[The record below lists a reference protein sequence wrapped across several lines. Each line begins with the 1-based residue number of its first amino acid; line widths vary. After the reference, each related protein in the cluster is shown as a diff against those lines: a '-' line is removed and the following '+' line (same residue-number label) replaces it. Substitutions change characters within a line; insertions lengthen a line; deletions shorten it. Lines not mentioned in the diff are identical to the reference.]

1 MASVQKGSGNGRIVH
16 CKNETVVSSLRND
29 MTHSCF
35 IVSAEILQLPFYK
48 LNPSSMAHPAAAASR
63 PFAQGGGTLG
73 KMIDDFDWSATS
85 LGPISGWPGV
95 VRNTVELIL
104 RSPVP
109 MVTMWGADGVMIYN
123 EGYARIA
130 CERHPQQLG
139 VPVRESW
146 PDEADFNDNVM
157 RVCMA
162 GGTLSYQDAELDLRR
177 HGVPEQVWL
186 SLDYSPIVAEDSGI
200 AGVLAL
206 VVETTEKVRAQRYLA
221 GEQDRLRA
229 MFAQAPGFIATLE
242 GPQHRYELA
251 NEAYL
256 GLVQRA
262 DIIGRTV
269 HEVLPEVAS
278 QGFIALLDQVYAS
291 GRPHTGAETEIWLT
305 AANGESRQHYLDF
318 VFQPVRGDAG
328 AVIGIFVQGNDV
340 TERVR
345 AERAMRES
353 EARFRTFA
361 QAMPAQVWAADA
373 SGQLNWFNDRIF
385 AYGGYR
391 HEDLVAD
398 GWGRMIHPGDLHTL
412 RTRWTES
419 VATGMVFEAEVRL
432 RRHDGSYRWHLNR
445 ALPLRGENGL
455 VTGWVGTNTDIEEQK
470 NTAQRYAALNDDLQ
484 GQVALRTA
492 ERDRMWRLSKDIL
505 LVCAFDGRVQA
516 ISPAF
521 GALLGWQEA
530 DILGKNFLELV
541 HPEDRPATCAQ
552 MAALGRGAYVNKF
565 ENRYRRKDGSWC
577 LLSWT
582 AAPDECHVHAI
593 GRDITADREQ
603 LETIRRTELALQ
615 QSQKMETI
623 GKLTGGVAHDFN
635 NLLQIIS
642 GNLQLLQMSEV
653 ARKAAGADCAR
664 WIENARLAVDKGAKL
679 ASYLLAFGR
688 RQPLEPKVIKI
699 SRLVANMEDLLR
711 RSLGEE
717 IEIEMVIS
725 GGLWN
730 TAVDVA
736 QVENALL
743 NLAINARDAMDGRG
757 RMTIEATN
765 AVLDDLYCSAH
776 GDVTPGQYVMLA
788 VSDTG
793 CGMPPE
799 VVNRAFE
806 PFFSTKEEG
815 KGTGLGLSMVYGF
828 VKQSG
833 GHVKIYSEPG
843 QGTTVKLY
851 LPRSTAAEEP
861 LGPVES
867 QQAVGGS
874 ETILVAEDDEAVRA
888 TVVEMLSGLG
898 YRVLKAPDASAALA
912 VIDSGVPI
920 DLLFTDV
927 VMPGPL
933 RSPELARMARERL
946 PNLAVLFTSGYT
958 ENAIV
963 HGGRLDPGVELL
975 GKPYTRERLARRIRR
990 VLASQKRQAA
1000 PPAPPAQ
1007 AAREGG
1013 AQASLSIVLVE
1024 DEEHIRAST
1033 AALLEHLGHRVQAA
1047 PDAESALPMV
1057 CAGTDVLITDVQ
1069 LPGMWGDALAAQAR
1083 SNAPGVRI
1091 VFATGH
1097 GEVANWP
1104 DAVVLR
1110 KPYDLQSLM
1119 RVLGQPAAAA

>member
-1 MASVQKGSGNGRIVH
+1 
-16 CKNETVVSSLRND
+16 
-29 MTHSCF
+29 
-35 IVSAEILQLPFYK
+35 
-48 LNPSSMAHPAAAASR
+48 MAHPTVVVPR
-63 PFAQGGGTLG
+63 PFAQGGSELG
-73 KMIDDFDWSATS
+73 KLIDAFDWSATS
-85 LGPISGWPGV
+85 LGPIAGWPQV
-95 VRNTVELIL
+95 VRHTVDLIL

-109 MVTMWGADGVMIYN
+109 MVTMWGQDGTMIYN
-123 EGYARIA
+123 DGYARIA
-130 CERHPQQLG
+130 AERHPQQLG
-139 VPVRESW
+139 VPVRDSW
-146 PDEADFNDNVM
+146 PDEAAFNDNVM

-177 HGVPEQVWL
+177 HGVPELVWL
-186 SLDYSPIVAEDSGI
+186 SLDYSPIVDDDGSV

-206 VVETTEKVRAQRYLA
+206 VVETTDKVRAQRYQA
-221 GEQDRLRA
+221 GVQERLRA
-229 MFAQAPGFIATLE
+229 MFAQAPGFMAMLT
-242 GPQHRYELA
+242 GPEHRYELV

-262 DIIGRTV
+262 DIIGCSVR
-269 HEVLPEVAS
+269 EVLPEIAS
-278 QGFIALLDQVYAS
+278 QGFLALLDQVYAT
-291 GRPHTGAETEIWLT
+291 GLPHTGAETEIWLT
-305 AANGESRQHYLDF
+305 GADGASRQHYLDF
-318 VFQPVRGDAG
+318 VFQPVRDDAG

-373 SGQLNWFNDRIF
+373 GGKLDWFNEKIF
-385 AYGGYR
+385 DYSGYR
-391 HEDLVAD
+391 YEDLLAD
-398 GWGRMIHPGDLHTL
+398 GWGRMIHPGDLHAL

-419 VATGMVFEAEVRL
+419 VATGVLFEAEARL
-432 RRHDGSYRWHLNR
+432 RRADGSYRWHLNR
-445 ALPLRGENGL
+445 ALPLRGDDGQ

-505 LVCAFDGRVQA
+505 LVCAFDGRVEA
-516 ISPAF
+516 VSPAF
-521 GALLGWQEA
+521 GALLGWQET
-530 DILGKNFLELV
+530 DIVGKNFLDLV
-541 HPEDRPATCAQ
+541 HPEDRSATVAQ

-565 ENRYRRKDGSWC
+565 ENRYRRKDGNWC

-582 AAPDECHVHAI
+582 AAPDERYVHAI

-642 GNLQLLQMSEV
+642 GNLQLLQMAEA
-653 ARKAAGADCAR
+653 ARGAGSAECAR
-664 WIENARLAVDKGAKL
+664 WIESARSAVDKGAKL

-688 RQPLEPKVIKI
+688 RQPLEPKVIRI

-717 IEIEMVIS
+717 IEIEMVVS

-743 NLAINARDAMDGRG
+743 NLAINARDAMEGHG

-765 AVLDDLYCSAH
+765 AVLDDLYCRAH
-776 GDVTPGQYVMLA
+776 GDVIPGQYVMLA
-788 VSDTG
+788 VTDTG

-799 VVNRAFE
+799 VASRAFE
-806 PFFSTKEEG
+806 PFYSTKEEG

-833 GHVKIYSEPG
+833 GHVKIYSEVG

-861 LGPVES
+861 LGPVEP

-898 YRVLKAPDASAALA
+898 YRVLKAPDAASALA
-912 VIDSGVPI
+912 VIDSGIPI

-927 VMPGPL
+927 VMPGRL

-975 GKPYTRERLARRIRR
+975 GKPYTRERLARRIRQ
-990 VLASQKRQAA
+990 VLASQKGRPVQA
-1000 PPAPPAQ
+1000 PAPAAGVPEQ
-1007 AAREGG
+1007 AG
-1013 AQASLSIVLVE
+1013 AGLSIVLVE
-1024 DEEHIRAST
+1024 DEDNIRVNT
-1033 AALLEHLGHRVQAA
+1033 AALLEHLGHRVRSA
-1047 PDAESALPMV
+1047 PDAETALPLIT
-1057 CAGTDVLITDVQ
+1057 AGTDVLITDVQ

-1104 DAVVLR
+1104 DALVLR
-1110 KPYDLQSLM
+1110 KPYDLQSLIG
-1119 RVLGQPAAAA
+1119 VLGQQGVTA